1 MRKARRTDTVDV
13 VLTRNSGRLGVL
25 FWINAYLDRAGVPS
39 VTEDHP
45 EARALIDWVIAE
57 YETGVVDPIPV
68 EELEQRALVL
78 LDESPVQT

>member
-1 MRKARRTDTVDV
+1 M
-13 VLTRNSGRLGVL
+13 
-25 FWINAYLDRAGVPS
+25 
-39 VTEDHP
+39 TEDHP